1 MLEPA
6 RFSQPTFRQRHLL
19 TVPKGYRVIPMIQG
33 HERKS
38 SLMSELLLTGSGMI
52 MFVPLLLVLIVALTG
67 LTAFR

>member
-1 MLEPA
+1 
-6 RFSQPTFRQRHLL
+6 
-19 TVPKGYRVIPMIQG
+19 MIQG

-38 SLMSELLLTGSGMI
+38 SLISEILLTGSGMI

>member
-1 MLEPA
+1 
-6 RFSQPTFRQRHLL
+6 
-19 TVPKGYRVIPMIQG
+19 VPKGYGVIPMIQG

-38 SLMSELLLTGSGMI
+38 SLVSEILLTGSGMV